1 MTPINNRHDTIIT
14 YDIDNLSS
22 EGAETHV
29 LYKGGKIKES
39 TVYVYVREQTY
50 LYQDTS
56 LNKVDTL
63 NVVRYK
69 IDYRGRVVGKKLSQ
83 YADIFEEFKRAVP
96 FILK

>member
-39 TVYVYVREQTY
+39 TVYVYGAGGKMEIKYILIVTLSMCE
-50 LYQDTS
+50 
-56 LNKVDTL
+56 NKLISTKTHPL
-63 NVVRYK
+63 T
-69 IDYRGRVVGKKLSQ
+69 KL
-83 YADIFEEFKRAVP
+83 IH
-96 FILK
+96 

>member
-39 TVYVYVREQTY
+39 TVYVY
-50 LYQDTS
+50 
-56 LNKVDTL
+56 
-63 NVVRYK
+63 
-69 IDYRGRVVGKKLSQ
+69 
-83 YADIFEEFKRAVP
+83 F
-96 FILK
+96 